1 MTKLIS
7 CECGRTFRGET
18 AEEVVKQAEEHIRAS
33 HPKLVGTVSPEQLA
47 DWVEDE

>member
-1 MTKLIS
+1 MAKQIS

-18 AEEVVKQAEEHIRAS
+18 AEEVVKQAEEHIRDS
-33 HPKLVGTVSPEQLA
+33 HPKLVETVSHEQLV